1 MKNRRMEK
9 KTILKYLLA
18 VLACTGFA
26 AAARAALQDAVP
38 GEDRQTTIR
47 VYPRESAGKIKP
59 VNGGNLAPPLED
71 EEMPGCNLREAF
83 AGMHIPIT
91 RLHDAP
97 LENPGMRLVDPSG

>member
-1 MKNRRMEK
+1 MKK

-59 VNGGNLAPPLED
+59 VNGGNRRSKTKRCPDATSAKRSPECTSRSR
-71 EEMPGCNLREAF
+71 GCTTLRWR
-83 AGMHIPIT
+83 IP
-91 RLHDAP
+91 A
-97 LENPGMRLVDPSG
+97 